1 MSWFKPF
8 KMEFAPFAEFGNPQ
22 VDEILQAYDLPNT
35 QHSILSLV
43 TQRQQQNDVL
53 GLTLKLPPGY
63 QVNSEADFER
73 LHDMLARALEP
84 VGVRELNL
92 HFITQKGNG
101 SPHEP
106 EKGLSSAAMQERR
119 PEEYNS
125 AKKTQAE
132 FESSGQIQGQNN
144 LPPVID
150 AQAISGQSKTT
161 KSLATAFEPS
171 GQAQY
176 QGGQGQQQVSLPPVL
191 DAQAQSQAQSKFQP
205 QSQSPSIIQSAQT
218 ATKPSEAVRSEAE
231 QREEQLTT
239 KRPAPP
245 TQAQLKAHP
254 RIKNVIVVASGKG
267 GVGKSTTTVNLAL
280 ALQQTGARVGVLDAD
295 IYGPSV
301 PTMLGT
307 AGQTPLIENE
317 QFVPLEAYG
326 MAVLSIG
333 NLTGDDNTPIVWRGP
348 KATGALM
355 QLFNQT
361 AWPDLDYLLIDMPP
375 GTGDIQ
381 LTLAQRIPVTG
392 AVIVTTPQ
400 HVALMDAQK
409 GIELFNKV
417 NIPVLGVVE
426 NMSTHVCSS
435 CGQVDEIF
443 GTGGG
448 EQLSQRYQ
456 IPLLGRL
463 PLDASIRQNA
473 DQGRP
478 SVVANDQAARYYK
491 DIALSMLVQ
500 LAKVPTR
507 ERENNRIF

>member
-22 VDEILQAYDLPNT
+22 VDEILQAHYLPNT
-35 QHSILSLV
+35 QHPILSLV

-53 GLTLKLPPGY
+53 GLTLKLPAGY
-63 QVNSEADFER
+63 QVNSEADFEQ
-73 LHDMLARALEP
+73 LHNSLASALEK
-84 VGVRELNL
+84 VGIRELNL
-92 HFITQKGNG
+92 HFVTQKASGTQ
-101 SPHEP
+101 HERG
-106 EKGLSSAAMQERR
+106 KSVSSTAAQELR
-119 PEEYNS
+119 PEGYNS
-125 AKKTQAE
+125 VRRAQ
-132 FESSGQIQGQNN
+132 SN

-150 AQAISGQSKTT
+150 AQEA
-161 KSLATAFEPS
+161 PS
-171 GQAQY
+171 NSPLTRGE
-176 QGGQGQQQVSLPPVL
+176 LPPVI
-191 DAQAQSQAQSKFQP
+191 DAQAQAQPIK
-205 QSQSPSIIQSAQT
+205 
-218 ATKPSEAVRSEAE
+218 SEAV
-231 QREEQLTT
+231 QREDELTS
-239 KRPAPP
+239 KRPAPS
-245 TQAQLKAHP
+245 TQSQLKAHP

-280 ALQQTGARVGVLDAD
+280 ALQQTGAKVGVLDAD

-307 AGQTPLIENE
+307 AGKTPLIENE
-317 QFVPLEAYG
+317 QFIPLEAYG

-333 NLTGDDNTPIVWRGP
+333 NLTGDDNTPVVWRGP

-426 NMSTHVCSS
+426 NMSTHVCSN
-435 CGQVDEIF
+435 CGHTDEIF

-448 EQLSQRYQ
+448 DKLSAAYQ
-456 IPLLGRL
+456 VPLLGRL
-463 PLDASIRQNA
+463 PLNASIRHNA
-473 DQGRP
+473 DQGKP
-478 SVVANDQAARYYK
+478 SVIANDAAAIHYK
-491 DIALSMLVQ
+491 DIALAMLVQ
-500 LAKVPTR
+500 LAKIPSR
-507 ERENNRIF
+507 ERDSNRIF